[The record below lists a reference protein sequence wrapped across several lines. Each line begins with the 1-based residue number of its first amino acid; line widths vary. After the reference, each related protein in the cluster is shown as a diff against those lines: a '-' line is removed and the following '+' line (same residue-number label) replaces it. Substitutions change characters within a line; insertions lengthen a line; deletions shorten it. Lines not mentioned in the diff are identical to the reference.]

1 MAFYSEMADM
11 ARDLLLPDTRGGLGQ
26 GVITVIRTTQT
37 AKPADWPTWEPWT
50 GETVTSVYTLRGAVS
65 GVSQKYV
72 DNVTILATDQMLI
85 CADYMELAGAVVPFD
100 LGVGD
105 VINVDGKPLTT
116 IRQIDIP
123 GAGVKAAHKFVVR
136 G

>member
-1 MAFYSEMADM
+1 MAFYADM
-11 ARDLLLPDTRGGLGQ
+11 ANMARELLLPDSQGGLGQ
-26 GVITVIRTTQT
+26 GVVTVVRVVQN
-37 AKPADWPTWEPWT
+37 PRPDDWPAWQPWDDA
-50 GETVTSVYTLRGAVS
+50 ETQETYLLRAAVS
-65 GVSQKYV
+65 GVAEKYV
-72 DNVTILATDQMLI
+72 DGVTILATDQMLI

-100 LGVGD
+100 MEVGD

-116 IRQIDIP
+116 IRRIDIP